1 MRRLVQTACGVGL
14 CALLA
19 LSSEAV
25 KSNLSFEAARP
36 ILEALREIVPPSLAQ
51 AKDPPRAWE
60 EWLRSEDARIRARL
74 ERGEEDSL
82 VNFLLFGVSFTRRP
96 RVLPE
101 ELAGEPG
108 EVVSGRVSDLL
119 QALAAPTSNE
129 HVLRVRRLL
138 ERKGHR
144 AETLEGR
151 QAAARYLFEQLA
163 RVRKEQQGYRGELA
177 AALRLSN
184 ATDQFAARST
194 LYRDRGLSLDTSLAP
209 SYAIEQALGE
219 IKQRGLIR
227 SGQVRRAAVIGP
239 GLEFTDKQGGYDYYP
254 PQTSQPFALMD
265 SLLRLGLADPNRLLV
280 FTWDI
285 SPFVNEHL
293 MRARRQAAAR
303 RGYRIE
309 LPLDADVAWQPGFRR
324 YWERFGERIAV
335 SATPRQPPPNVP
347 RVHIKAVRVRP
358 EFVLRLK
365 PADVNVVVEH
375 VALPETE
382 RLDLIVATNVFVYY
396 DVFRQTLALANLE
409 RMLRPG
415 GILLSNN
422 ALLELPSSLVRSA
435 GYTTVVYSDRA
446 DDGDHIVWYVRR

>member
-1 MRRLVQTACGVGL
+1 MAL

-19 LSSEAV
+19 FSSETV
-25 KSNLSFEAARP
+25 KSNLSFQAARP
-36 ILEALREIVPPSLAQ
+36 ILEALREILPAPLTQ
-51 AKDPPRAWE
+51 AKDPAGAWE

-96 RVLPE
+96 RVLAE

-119 QALAAPTSNE
+119 QALAGPTSNE

-138 ERKGHR
+138 ERKGYR
-144 AETLEGR
+144 VGSPEGR
-151 QAAARYLFEQLA
+151 HAAARYLFEQLA
-163 RVRKEQQGYRGELA
+163 RVRQEQQGYRRELA

-184 ATDQFAARST
+184 ATEQFAARST
-194 LYRDRGLSLDTSLAP
+194 LYQDRGLSLDTSLAP
-209 SYAIEQALGE
+209 SYAIELTLRE
-219 IKQRGLIR
+219 IQQRGLLR
-227 SGQVRRAAVIGP
+227 SGQVRRAAVVGP

-254 PQTSQPFALMD
+254 PQTSQPFAVMD
-265 SLLRLGLADPNRLLV
+265 SLLRLGLADPNRLVV
-280 FTWDI
+280 FAWDI
-285 SPFVNEHL
+285 SPFVHEHL
-293 MRARRQAAAR
+293 MRARRLAAAG

-309 LPLDADVAWQPGFRR
+309 LPLDVGVAWQPGFRR

-335 SATPRQPPPNVP
+335 PATPRQPPPNVP

-375 VALPETE
+375 LALPETE

-409 RMLRPG
+409 RMLHPG
-415 GILLSNN
+415 GVLLSNN
-422 ALLELPSSLVRSA
+422 ALLELPSSLVRSV

-446 DDGDHIVWYVRR
+446 DDGDHIVWYARR